1 MMDVMELKKTR
12 LYSIHEKLNAKM
24 FEFAGWEM
32 PLEYIGATREHDYVR
47 RSAGLFDVSHMG
59 EIEVKG
65 KDAFNF
71 IQYLIT
77 NDITNLKKEE
87 IIYSPM
93 CYEDGMTVDDLLVY
107 MIKEEDYLLVINA
120 GNIDKDF
127 EWIKEKGEKFDV
139 EINNISNYVGQLA
152 IQGPKA
158 EEILSELVDVNLS
171 NIEFYKFENNV
182 TVCGE
187 KCIVSRTGYTG
198 EDGFEIYCNNN
209 VVEKIW
215 NDILEIG
222 KDNIT
227 PAGLGARDTLRAEV
241 NLPLYGHEISEEIS
255 PIEGGLGIFVKLN
268 KENFLG
274 KDALISLKS
283 QETQRKLVA
292 FEMQGKGM
300 IRGGY
305 EIEADDK
312 VIGFVT
318 TGLKSPTLDKFI
330 GMAIIDSNYAKAGT
344 EIGVKVRKKLVSAV
358 IVRRPF
364 YKKQYKKAETVREE
378 YKQYPYIPST
388 REDEEKMLKA
398 CKVNSIDDLFSDIPD
413 NLKLKRDLELEESK
427 SELEV
432 ATIVK
437 NIADKNI
444 STEELTCFLGAGA
457 YDHYVP
463 SIIKH
468 ITSRS
473 EFYTAY
479 TPYQAEISQG
489 TLQSIFEFQSMIAEI
504 TKMDIAN
511 ASMYDGATAAVE
523 GCLLAISKTRRKKV
537 VVGKTVHP
545 ETRQILK
552 AYLQFNNCEVVEV
565 DYDRELG
572 MTDLNRLKEVVDE
585 DTACVLLQNP
595 NFFGVIEDV
604 DEVGQIAHAK
614 KAMYVLSVNP
624 ITLSVL
630 KSPGEVGADV
640 VVGDAQPLGNSLNY
654 GGPYVGFLAIKSG
667 LIRKMPGRVVGQT
680 VDRNGNRCYCLTLQT
695 REQHVRRE
703 KATSN
708 ICSNQGLCA
717 LNSAIYM
724 ATMGKKGYEE
734 VAIQNMQKSHYA
746 VKKVSE
752 GGKFTPLF
760 KGKFFNE
767 FVIKS
772 PVEIEELNKKLLENN
787 ILGGYDLGKDYPEL
801 SGCTML
807 CVTEKRSVDEINK
820 LIGIMEGM

>member
-1 MMDVMELKKTR
+1 MIEIIELKRTKLFST
-12 LYSIHEKLNAKM
+12 HEKLNAKM

-32 PLEYIGATREHDYVR
+32 PLEYIGATKEHNYVR

-65 KDAFNF
+65 NGAFDF

-77 NDITNLKKEE
+77 NDISNLKKEE

-93 CYEDGMTVDDLLVY
+93 CYENGMTVDDLLVY
-107 MIKEEDYLLVINA
+107 MIEENNYLLVINA

-127 EWIKEKGEKFDV
+127 EWIKKQGEKFSV
-139 EINNISNYVGQLA
+139 EINNISGYVSQLA

-158 EEILSELVDVNLS
+158 EEILSKLVDVDLS
-171 NIEFYKFENNV
+171 TIEFYKFKNKV
-182 TVCGE
+182 SVCGE
-187 KCIVSRTGYTG
+187 RCIVSRTGYTG
-198 EDGFEIYCNNN
+198 EDGFEIYCDNNS
-209 VVEKIW
+209 VEKIW
-215 NDILEIG
+215 NEILETG
-222 KDNIT
+222 KEDIT

-241 NLPLYGHEISEEIS
+241 NLPLYGHEISEEIA

-268 KENFLG
+268 KDNFLG
-274 KDALISLKS
+274 KDALENMKL
-283 QETQRKLVA
+283 QEKQRKLVA

-305 EIEADDK
+305 EIEVDDK

-330 GMAIIDSNYAKAGT
+330 GMAVIDSDYAKVGT
-344 EIGVKVRKKLVSAV
+344 EIGVKVRKKLVNAV
-358 IVRRPF
+358 IVKRPF
-364 YKKQYKKAETVREE
+364 YKKQYKKTEAVKEE
-378 YKQYPYIPST
+378 YKQYAYIPAT
-388 REDEEKMLKA
+388 HEDEEKMLKA
-398 CKVNSIDDLFSDIPD
+398 CKVNAIDDLFSDIPD
-413 NLKLKRDLELEESK
+413 NIKLKRDLNLEESK

-432 ATIVK
+432 SQTIK
-437 NIADKNI
+437 SIANKNI

-457 YDHYVP
+457 YDHYIP

-523 GCLLAISKTRRKKV
+523 GCLLAVSKTRRKKV
-537 VVGKTVHP
+537 VVGRTVHP
-545 ETRQILK
+545 ETREILK
-552 AYLQFNNCEVVEV
+552 TYLQFKDCEIVEV

-572 MTDLNRLKEVVDE
+572 TTDLNKLKDVVD
-585 DTACVLLQNP
+585 DNTACVLLQNP
-595 NFFGVIEDV
+595 NFFGMIEDV
-604 DEVGQIAHAK
+604 DEVGQIAHDK

-624 ITLSVL
+624 ITLSIL

-640 VVGDAQPLGNSLNY
+640 AVGDAQVLGNELNF
-654 GGPYVGFLAIKSG
+654 GGPYVGFLAIKSN

-680 VDRNGNRCYCLTLQT
+680 VDKDGNRCYCLTLQT

-717 LNSAIYM
+717 LNAAIYM

-734 VAIQNMQKSHYA
+734 VAMQNMQKSYYA
-746 VKKVSE
+746 AKKISE

-760 KGKFFNE
+760 
-767 FVIKS
+767 
-772 PVEIEELNKKLLENN
+772 
-787 ILGGYDLGKDYPEL
+787 
-801 SGCTML
+801 T
-807 CVTEKRSVDEINK
+807 
-820 LIGIMEGM
+820 

>member
-1 MMDVMELKKTR
+1 MMDVMELKRTR
-12 LYSIHEKLNAKM
+12 LYSTHEKLNAKM

-32 PLEYIGATREHDYVR
+32 PLEYIGATKEHDYVR

-139 EINNISNYVGQLA
+139 EINNISNYIGQLA

-158 EEILSELVDVNLS
+158 EEILSKLVDINLS

-215 NDILEIG
+215 NEILETG

-283 QETQRKLVA
+283 QETQRNLVA

-305 EIEADDK
+305 EIEVDDK

-330 GMAIIDSNYAKAGT
+330 GMAIIDSDYAKVGT

-358 IVRRPF
+358 IVKRPF
-364 YKKQYKKAETVREE
+364 YKKQYKKSETVREE
-378 YKQYPYIPST
+378 YKQYPYIPAT

-523 GCLLAISKTRRKKV
+523 GCLLAVSKTRRKKV

-552 AYLQFNNCEVVEV
+552 TYLQFNNCEVVEV

-572 MTDLNRLKEVVDE
+572 ITDLNRLKEVVDE

-604 DEVGQIAHAK
+604 DEVGRIAHDK

-640 VVGDAQPLGNSLNY
+640 AVGDAQPLGNSLNY

-680 VDRNGNRCYCLTLQT
+680 VDRDGNRCYCLTLQT

-717 LNSAIYM
+717 LNSAIYL
-724 ATMGKKGYEE
+724 ANIGKKGYEE
-734 VAIQNMQKSHYA
+734 VAMQNMQKSHYA
-746 VKKVSE
+746 AKKISE

-767 FVIKS
+767 IVVKS
-772 PVEIEELNKKLLENN
+772 PVGIDELNKKLLDNN

-807 CVTEKRSVDEINK
+807 CVTEKRSLDEINK

>member
-1 MMDVMELKKTR
+1 MIDALELKRTKLFST
-12 LYSIHEKLNAKM
+12 HEKLNAKM

-32 PLEYIGATREHDYVR
+32 PLEYMSATKEHDYVR

-59 EIEVKG
+59 EVEVKG

-77 NDITNLKKEE
+77 NDISNLKDNE

-93 CYEDGMTVDDLLVY
+93 CYENGMTVDDLLVY
-107 MIKEEDYLLVINA
+107 MIEENNYLLVINA

-127 EWIKEKGEKFDV
+127 EWIKKQSANFDV
-139 EINNISNYVGQLA
+139 EINNISSYVSQLA

-158 EEILSELVDVNLS
+158 EEILSKITDTDLS
-171 NIEFYKFENNV
+171 TIEFYKFKNKV
-182 TVCGE
+182 SVCGE

-198 EDGFEIYCNNN
+198 EDGFEIYCDNNS
-209 VVEKIW
+209 VEKIW
-215 NDILEIG
+215 NTILEVG
-222 KDNIT
+222 DKDIV

-274 KDALISLKS
+274 KDALANMKS
-283 QETQRKLVA
+283 QEKQRKLVA

-305 EIEADDK
+305 EIEVDDK

-330 GMAIIDSNYAKAGT
+330 GMAIIDSNYAKVGT

-358 IVRRPF
+358 IVKRPF
-364 YKKQYKKAETVREE
+364 YKKQYKKTEVEKEA
-378 YKQYPYIPST
+378 YKQYPYIPAT
-388 REDEEKMLKA
+388 HEDEEKMLKA

-413 NLKLKRDLELEESK
+413 NLKLKGELNLEESK

-432 ATIVK
+432 NEIVK
-437 NIADKNI
+437 SIANKNI

-537 VVGKTVHP
+537 VVGRTVHP
-545 ETRQILK
+545 ETREILK
-552 AYLQFNNCEVVEV
+552 TYLQFKDCEVVEV
-565 DYDRELG
+565 DYDREMG
-572 MTDLNRLKEVVDE
+572 TTDLNKLKEVVD
-585 DTACVLLQNP
+585 DNTACVLLQNP
-595 NFFGVIEDV
+595 NFFGMIEDV
-604 DEVGQIAHAK
+604 DEVGQIAHDK
-614 KAMYVLSVNP
+614 KSMYVLSVNP
-624 ITLSVL
+624 ITLSIL

-640 VVGDAQPLGNSLNY
+640 AVGDAQVLGNELNF

-680 VDRNGNRCYCLTLQT
+680 VDKDGNRCYCLTLQT

-717 LNSAIYM
+717 LNASIYM

-734 VAIQNMQKSHYA
+734 VAMQNMQKSHYA
-746 VKKVSE
+746 AKKISE
-752 GGKFTPLF
+752 SGKFEPLF

-767 FVIKS
+767 FVVKS
-772 PVEIEELNKKLLENN
+772 PVKVEDLNNELLKNK

-801 SGCTML
+801 SGCTMI
-807 CVTEKRSVDEINK
+807 CVTEKRTADEINK

>member
-1 MMDVMELKKTR
+1 MVNATELKRTKLFST
-12 LYSIHEKLNAKM
+12 HEKLNAKM

-32 PLEYIGATREHDYVR
+32 PLEYTSATKEHDYVR
-47 RSAGLFDVSHMG
+47 KSAGLFDVSHMG
-59 EIEVKG
+59 EVEVKG
-65 KDAFNF
+65 EDAFNF

-77 NDITNLKKEE
+77 NDISNLKKNE
-87 IIYSPM
+87 ILYSPM
-93 CYEDGMTVDDLLVY
+93 CYENGMTVDDLLVY
-107 MIKEEDYLLVINA
+107 MMEENNYLLIINA

-127 EWIKEKGEKFDV
+127 QWIKKQSENFNVK
-139 EINNISNYVGQLA
+139 INNISNEVCQLA

-158 EEILSELVDVNLS
+158 EEILSKLTDTNLS
-171 NIEFYKFENNV
+171 EIEFYKFKNNV
-182 TVCGE
+182 SVCGE

-198 EDGFEIYCNNN
+198 EDGFEIYCENNSI
-209 VVEKIW
+209 EKIW
-215 NDILEIG
+215 NSILDTG
-222 KDNIT
+222 KDDIV
-227 PAGLGARDTLRAEV
+227 PAGLGARDTLRSEV

-255 PIEGGLGIFVKLN
+255 PIEGGIGIFVKLD
-268 KENFLG
+268 KEDFIG
-274 KDALISLKS
+274 KEALANMKS
-283 QETQRKLVA
+283 QEKQRKLVA

-305 EIEADDK
+305 EIEVDDK

-330 GMAIIDSNYAKAGT
+330 GMAIIDSDYAKVGN

-358 IVRRPF
+358 IVKRPF
-364 YKKQYKKAETVREE
+364 YKKQYKKSEVAKEE
-378 YKQYPYIPST
+378 YKQYPYIPAT
-388 REDEEKMLKA
+388 HEDEEKMLKA

-413 NLKLKRDLELEESK
+413 NLKLKRNLKLDESK

-432 ATIVK
+432 SEIIK
-437 NIADKNI
+437 NLANKNI
-444 STEELTCFLGAGA
+444 STDELTCFLGAGA

-489 TLQSIFEFQSMIAEI
+489 TLQSIFEFQSIIAEI

-523 GCLLAISKTRRKKV
+523 GCILSLSKTRRKKV
-537 VVGKTVHP
+537 VVSRTVHP
-545 ETRQILK
+545 ETRKILK
-552 AYLQFNNCEVVEV
+552 TYLQFKDCEVVEV
-565 DYDRELG
+565 DYDKDSG
-572 MTDLNRLKEVVDE
+572 TTDMNKLQEVVDE
-585 DTACVLLQNP
+585 NTACVLLQNP
-595 NFFGVIEDV
+595 NFFGIVEDV
-604 DEVGQIAHAK
+604 DKAGKIAHDK

-624 ITLSVL
+624 ITLSIL

-640 VVGDAQPLGNSLNY
+640 AVGDAQVLGNELNY

-680 VDRNGNRCYCLTLQT
+680 VDKDGKRCYCLTLQT

-717 LNSAIYM
+717 LNASIYM
-724 ATMGKKGYEE
+724 ATMGKVGYEE
-734 VAIQNMQKSHYA
+734 VAMQNLQKSHYA
-746 VKKVSE
+746 AKKINKNT
-752 GGKFTPLF
+752 KFETLF
-760 KGKFFNE
+760 NGKFFNE
-767 FVIKS
+767 FVVKS
-772 PVEIEELNKKLLENN
+772 PVKIEDLNEELLKHK

-801 SGCTML
+801 SGCTMI
-807 CVTEKRSVDEINK
+807 CVTEKRNVEEIDK